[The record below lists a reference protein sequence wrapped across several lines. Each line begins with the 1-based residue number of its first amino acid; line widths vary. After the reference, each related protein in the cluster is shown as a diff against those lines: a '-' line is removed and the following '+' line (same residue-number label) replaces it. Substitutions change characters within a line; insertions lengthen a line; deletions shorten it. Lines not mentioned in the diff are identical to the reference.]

1 MRILEN
7 IKPKKVSRKNFIFYS
22 GIALAGV
29 FLLFKMPFKF
39 LRKKEAGLS
48 GGDSKKISFEVNPES
63 VKRC

>member
-48 GGDSKKISFEVNPES
+48 GGDSKK
-63 VKRC
+63 